1 MSGVRD
7 ASLCL
12 YVFSGP
18 HLGACVTLT
27 AGEWIVGADDACDL
41 ILTGLMP
48 RHALLSVSVGDDAF
62 PVLTVTP
69 LDGPFRSADGTGVE
83 SGGEPV
89 LPEHGTA
96 WYLGSTCF
104 AWNRPGVPQE
114 TLLPEAVSRA
124 SAEGELSPHMA
135 EEGMSAAAGVTELL
149 PADRLPGND
158 VGMEATLP
166 ETALPPAEASVTG
179 RRACWRILLLLLVAV
194 CLVALSLMVG
204 PANSDPEQYPG
215 IIKKYLEDA
224 GIKGLSVSRRDPGV
238 EIRGTVADDAA
249 MIRLRDMARGL
260 HIPVYL
266 EVAVQ
271 EDMLRAVRSSLG
283 IRGFHPEV
291 VLWENKGK
299 PRLQIRAY
307 MKDTLLETAAFTALD
322 AEVRGLPAVDRHIV
336 HEEELTP
343 VLEGALQRAG
353 LKDVR
358 VIYLP
363 GQVDF
368 SGDFRPGDT
377 EKLDAIRAD
386 AGELFGVRLHG
397 TSSASGALAAA
408 ERSLIPSRDAGPA
421 PASPRQEAPGG
432 DPLGGLRV
440 TGVTMSPMRF
450 VTTADGRRLFEGAVL
465 PGGWTLESIDTKV
478 LVLRNGSQVV
488 SHRLR
493 GK

>member
-1 MSGVRD
+1 MSGTRGV
-7 ASLCL
+7 SLCL

-18 HLGACVTLT
+18 HLGACVELA

-41 ILTGLMP
+41 ILSGLMP
-48 RHALLSVSVGDDAF
+48 RHAVLAVSAGDDAF

-69 LDGPFRSADGTGVE
+69 LDGTVRLQAGPMAE
-83 SGGEPV
+83 AGGEPL
-89 LPEHGTA
+89 LPECGTA
-96 WYLGSTCF
+96 WYLGGTCF
-104 AWNRPGVPQE
+104 AWNRPGIPQDV
-114 TLLPEAVSRA
+114 LVPEAVSRSSDDGDA
-124 SAEGELSPHMA
+124 
-135 EEGMSAAAGVTELL
+135 AAAGTEGGVPAMPDAAELL
-149 PADRLPGND
+149 PADQLPGND
-158 VGMEATLP
+158 VGMEGALP
-166 ETALPPAEASVTG
+166 GTALPQTALPVSG

-194 CLVALSLMVG
+194 CLLALSLMVG
-204 PANSDPEQYPG
+204 PGNADPEQYPV
-215 IIKKYLEDA
+215 IIKKYLDDA

-299 PRLQIRAY
+299 PRVQIRAY
-307 MKDTLLETAAFTALD
+307 MKDALLETAAFRALRT
-322 AEVRGLPAVDRHIV
+322 EVRGLPDVDRHIV
-336 HEEELTP
+336 HEKELAP
-343 VLEGALQRAG
+343 VLDGALQRAG
-353 LKDVR
+353 LKGVR

-368 SGDFRPGDT
+368 SGDFRPEDS
-377 EKLDAIRAD
+377 EKLEAIRQD

-408 ERSLIPSRDAGPA
+408 ERALTPSRDAGLA
-421 PASPRQEAPGG
+421 PASPRQDAPGG

-478 LVLRNGSQVV
+478 LVLRNGSQVF